1 MISKKSL
8 IRAGLIALTASAA
21 TQTVVAQEY
30 KKIYRLGTSQSV
42 CEGGVKNAEELQD
55 YFAKNP
61 DVIKT
66 ILADSG
72 WTGSADAL
80 LAAVANGEM
89 QEQAFPQG
97 TKLAWM
103 GSKKDGK
110 YVALPYREWGAST
123 PFEGFALNV
132 KSDCQV
138 YEMVI
143 PKACC
148 NVSLAAVS
156 KDTSA
161 ECNPDAANVAP
172 AADTNELDTSAAQD
186 TLPAVSDKAALGLI
200 PFVAAFAGSET
211 RPRFEPAWQ
220 MDKKDSS
227 GIYGLKAGLLKELNA
242 KTSLTGALSYYE
254 RNGINS
260 GNIYPEDNFAIDLG
274 IERKLSEKAFIGG
287 GIGAWNVDDSDFRD
301 TSLYGLVGGDLGKS
315 KLQWFLEGRVFDS
328 DSDSNDSISDNK
340 MFSAGIRYLIK

>member
-1 MISKKSL
+1 M
-8 IRAGLIALTASAA
+8 
-21 TQTVVAQEY
+21 EE
-30 KKIYRLGTSQSV
+30 QS
-42 CEGGVKNAEELQD
+42 
-55 YFAKNP
+55 
-61 DVIKT
+61 
-66 ILADSG
+66 
-72 WTGSADAL
+72 
-80 LAAVANGEM
+80 
-89 QEQAFPQG
+89 FPKG

-110 YVALPYREWGAST
+110 YVALPYREWAAST

-156 KDTSA
+156 KDMSA
-161 ECNPDAANVAP
+161 ECNPDVAKLAP
-172 AADTNELDTSAAQD
+172 AEETKVVEPTAPVVEE
-186 TLPAVSDKAALGLI
+186 PALKLI

-220 MDKKDSS
+220 MDKKDAS
-227 GIYGLKAGLLKELNA
+227 GIYGVKAGLLQQLSQ
-242 KTSLTGALSYYE
+242 KTSLTGTVSYYE
-254 RNGINS
+254 RNGINP

-274 IERKLSEKAFIGG
+274 IERKLSERAFIGG
-287 GIGAWNVDDSDFRD
+287 GIGAWNVDDSHFRD
-301 TSLYGLVGGDLGKS
+301 TSLYGLVGGDFGKS
-315 KLQWFLEGRVFDS
+315 NLQWFLEGRVFDS
-328 DSDSNDSISDNK
+328 DSDTHDSLSDNK